1 MAQKTLNAF
10 VVIGGRVD
18 NSFGQIGTQ
27 LINLGSTVDE
37 ISQKLIDFG
46 KESLEVYKDYEYNMT
61 ELETVW
67 GTNGTF
73 QKGSRELKSA
83 MDDMKNAA
91 AEWANTNI
99 FHTNDISNA
108 MVEAAHAG
116 WDYQQMLEGVPAA
129 MSMAQ
134 AGGMDLS
141 TAMNYVLKAQK
152 SFGWEFDDITD
163 KMDEWIYAAN
173 KSAGTT
179 SEFGDTFLKLGSTV
193 RFAEN
198 TEELLALTKVMHDMG
213 TTGSAAGTMIKTSL
227 MRLYAPSGKA
237 SKVLEQLGVSAQE
250 IEDLGIMEDQGLIEA
265 LDTLEA
271 HGFSAFDSVTGQAK
285 PVLQTYS
292 DLGQALIAISG
303 YTQEANETQQQFYE
317 RVLKNQTVM
326 GIMSEVFGIRGIQ
339 GSMNIL
345 MSLQEATQMYGD
357 LTNNAA
363 AGTTEYVREMMNDTL
378 FGSTELFLSKVE
390 ELHRRVGEE
399 LAPDVEKIQGW
410 IGGIID
416 QVTSMDDTHFNSLV
430 SGLKIIAVAGPGLII
445 AGSALRFIGMLLTP
459 AGAVG
464 MGAATLAAIVASLN
478 EIREMDFQDQ
488 FGNMHLDETTLGEY
502 VKTLGEDFSTA
513 FANVNSFA
521 EALNTAT
528 ENYKT
533 ASSTFSSDLL
543 SAVLTK
549 KQFTPEEQAAL
560 EQKGIEIYGEVLK
573 AINASGDMAAEFW
586 NALYGGEGTAEYD
599 PKFQSII
606 DLIGEGQQGLVDQA
620 NGVAE
625 KMKAAMLKGFEEG
638 FTEDDYTTILKY
650 FEEYNELIATAQ
662 SAAANEELFIQQQ
675 KWLHKAQTA
684 SLADIQEMAGIVTA
698 QRDTDLA
705 DMEDRYLTERARL
718 VYYAK
723 QTGMTDEEAE
733 AYVAAKGVDEKYEA
747 MRSKYA
753 ANYDEFLA
761 TLWETQIKQSDL
773 GDAYASLGKYASL
786 YMNGTLSAGTALDTI
801 YNLMGGSS
809 YSDTDG
815 GEGTTRAYLGRVM
828 GYMISSMGGEQAMA
842 EKIAYYEQAGNAQ
855 MAERMKSLLAMEQLV
870 NGFTTIQKTDP
881 TWLDDLFGNS
891 GFATTGQIDENTGA
905 GIKKQGE
912 YQRNLAM
919 MEGLRDSEYTLDRM
933 RETIAMM
940 TAKNG
945 LAGYFGIMGEYIA
958 GGSGAELNGYSL
970 DKNSEAEF
978 DRIYTTLSQTYD
990 LERVYADMMARDTT
1004 GNLGEG
1010 NAYREDLAI
1019 YDLLYGAASK
1029 NTAQYVQPGQTE
1041 AGANAYTIEGSAD
1054 AATAAHT
1061 EAQGTLDELGDLT
1074 AGVSVTGGT
1083 DAASAA
1089 YNEMQSYA
1097 NQHPVTYRST
1107 LTGGGTGGSPFA
1119 SFALKAKGGR
1129 ETRPSIFAEAG
1140 IPEWYIPEEH
1150 TDNTLDL
1157 VLAAAYGS
1165 GFSILDLAERAGAR
1179 LFADG
1184 GTDGSGSLNWS
1195 TLPSSASSGSGNDS
1209 GNSGSGSGITVQY
1222 SPVIHADNA
1231 QGVESVLLAD
1241 KKRLEK
1247 WMEEW
1252 WAKRQ
1257 LYESMVTY
1265 Q

>member
-10 VVIGGRVD
+10 VVIGGRVN
-18 NSFGQIGTQ
+18 NSFGQLGTQ
-27 LINLGSTVDE
+27 LINLGNTVDE
-37 ISQKLIDFG
+37 ISEKLINFG
-46 KESLEVYKDYEYNMT
+46 KASLQVYQSYEDNM
-61 ELETVW
+61 L
-67 GTNGTF
+67 
-73 QKGSRELKSA
+73 
-83 MDDMKNAA
+83 A
-91 AEWANTNI
+91 AEGALATKYGKDSTMLKGIMQDLDTAAKNWANHSR
-99 FHTNDISNA
+99 FHTDDVGNA
-108 MVEAAHAG
+108 MLQAARAG
-116 WDYQQMLEGVPAA
+116 WSFEEIMDGIPAA
-129 MSMAQ
+129 MRLAE
-134 AGGMDLS
+134 AGGLDLS
-141 TAMNYVLKAQK
+141 QGLDYIVTSTKAAGVELKDLDRWVDLWAF
-152 SFGWEFDDITD
+152 S
-163 KMDEWIYAAN
+163 AN
-173 KSAGTT
+173 SSAG
-179 SEFGDTFLKLGSTV
+179 SIEEFGQAIEKMGATTKFTDGP
-193 RFAEN
+193 
-198 TEELLALTKVMHDMG
+198 EELMTLLAVLHNNGTKG
-213 TTGSAAGTMIKTSL
+213 
-227 MRLYAPSGKA
+227 
-237 SKVLEQLGVSAQE
+237 
-250 IEDLGIMEDQGLIEA
+250 
-265 LDTLEA
+265 
-271 HGFSAFDSVTGQAK
+271 
-285 PVLQTYS
+285 
-292 DLGQALIAISG
+292 
-303 YTQEANETQQQFYE
+303 
-317 RVLKNQTVM
+317 
-326 GIMSEVFGIRGIQ
+326 
-339 GSMNIL
+339 
-345 MSLQEATQMYGD
+345 
-357 LTNNAA
+357 AA
-363 AGTTEYVREMMNDTL
+363 AGTLLRNSMIRLIAPTKKANDVMSELSVSEGDISDALSEVNGDLDAAMVSLNKVGFSAYDEQGNLKGFVQIFGELDTALKGMTEQERNNVLGSIFPTRTITGAMAFLDAAATGFDGLYDALKAGDAAGYSEYLSELMMSGLT
-378 FGSTELFLSKVE
+378 GSTEILKSKVE
-390 ELHRRVGEE
+390 DLKLLVGET
-399 LAPDVEKIQGW
+399 LAPDIEKIQGW
-410 IGGIID
+410 IGNIVD
-416 QVTSMDDTHFNSLV
+416 DVSNMDDTHFNSLV

-459 AGAVG
+459 AGVVG
-464 MGAATLAAIVASLN
+464 MGAVTLAAIVASLN

-488 FGNMHLDETTLGEY
+488 FGEMNLDKGTLGEY
-502 VKTLGEDFSTA
+502 VKTLGEDFNAA
-513 FANVNSFA
+513 FANVRSFA
-521 EALNTAT
+521 DALNTAT

-543 SAVLTK
+543 SAVLTN

-586 NALYGGEGTAEYD
+586 AALYGGEGMAEYD
-599 PKFQSII
+599 PKFQQIV
-606 DLIGEGQQGLVDQA
+606 DLIGEGQQGLVEQA

-809 YSDTDG
+809 YSGTGG

-970 DKNSEAEF
+970 GKNSKAEF

-990 LERVYADMMARDTT
+990 LARVYADMMARDTT

-1010 NAYREDLAI
+1010 NAYREYLAI

-1041 AGANAYTIEGSAD
+1041 AGAATSGYSIEGAAD
-1054 AATAAHT
+1054 AANAAYT
-1061 EAQGTLDELGDLT
+1061 EAQGTLDELGN
-1074 AGVSVTGGT
+1074 VSSGAEVTGGA
-1083 DAASAA
+1083 DAAHWAHEAA
-1089 YNEMQSYA
+1089 QGYA
-1097 NQHPVTYRST
+1097 NDHPVRFRSEVSGPQ
-1107 LTGGGTGGSPFA
+1107 LPGMATGGRA
-1119 SFALKAKGGR
+1119 D
-1129 ETRPSIFAEAG
+1129 RPVIFGEAG
-1140 IPEWYIPEEH
+1140 PEWFIPEEH
-1150 TDNTLDL
+1150 TGNTASLL
-1157 VLAAAYGS
+1157 LASMRAS
-1165 GFSILDLAERAGAR
+1165 GFTLAELAERAGAR
-1179 LFADG
+1179 MFAEG
-1184 GTDGSGSLNWS
+1184 GSTGTALNWG
-1195 TLPSSASSGSGNDS
+1195 TLPASVSGGSGN
-1209 GNSGSGSGITVQY
+1209 GSGSGSSASGIQIQY

-1231 QGVESVLLAD
+1231 GGVQRVLQED
-1241 KKRLEK
+1241 KKRLEA
-1247 WMEEW
+1247 WMEDW
-1252 WAKRQ
+1252 WARKR
-1257 LYESMVTY
+1257 LYESMVMY